1 MSDITTSASPRPAV
15 VDDDGTGR
23 TGTRWNKAFNDDWT
37 DAINEQVASVAN
49 PTVKPVDTI
58 DEVVAARGSEASL
71 TARLDTAL
79 NADGTPKAAAF
90 TAYATV
96 AQSLG
101 GMGFVNLVSNDD
113 FSNWVDGDSSAPE
126 GDVLAG
132 AAASVAR
139 CGTGL
144 ADTNR
149 KVGDFCAKV
158 TRAGANASLSRTLL
172 AGSSFT
178 RADFIK
184 SLYAPAGAWVKC
196 STPNVARVGVYDG
209 VGYTYSSYHTGGGAW
224 EWLPVTRQINVAAT
238 SLVGPNLYVDNAD
251 VAAYISGRCLVL
263 SDQNVTLPCWIGC
276 PTVYGTIHFV
286 LAGAVTVGA
295 RKGDYVPSRPGIV
308 RDVQLYARTAPTGQA
323 LIVDVNTWDGVART
337 SMFATRPEISA
348 AFSGGAQPDGLYAR
362 RCLRGRFGN
371 TWEAGTEVSPDV
383 DQVGSGVAGADVL
396 VEVRVAQPQ
405 SLLEKFWSY
414 NGPT

>member
-37 DAINEQVASVAN
+37 DAVNEQVASVAN
-49 PTVKPVDTI
+49 PTVKPADTI

-79 NADGTPKAAAF
+79 NADGSPKAAAF

-101 GMGFVNLVSNDD
+101 GLGFVNVVTNDD
-113 FSNWVDGDSSAPE
+113 FSNWVDGDTSAPE
-126 GDVLAG
+126 GYTLAG
-132 AAASVAR
+132 AGAGIQR
-139 CGTGL
+139 CGSGL
-144 ADTNR
+144 ADTER
-149 KVGDFCAKV
+149 KVGDFCARI
-158 TRAGANASLSRTLL
+158 TRAGADAALTKTLL

-178 RADFIK
+178 RADFLK
-184 SLYAPAGAWVKC
+184 GMYACGGCWVKC
-196 STPNVARVGVYDG
+196 STPNAARIGVYDG

-224 EWLPVTRQINVAAT
+224 EWLPVTRTINVAAT
-238 SLVGPNLYVDNAD
+238 AIQILPQVNNVN
-251 VAAYISGRCLVL
+251 VAAYFSGPTLCF
-263 SDQNVTLPCWIGC
+263 SEQNVTLPRYLEC

-286 LAGAVTVGA
+286 LAGTISAGA
-295 RKGDYVPSRPGIV
+295 RKADYIPSRPGIV
-308 RDVQLYARTAPTGQA
+308 RDVQLFVRTAPTGQA
-323 LIVDVNTWDGVART
+323 LIVDVNTWDGAART
-337 SMFATRPEISA
+337 SMFATKPEINA
-348 AFSGGAQPDGLYAR
+348 AFSGGAQPDGTYAR

-383 DQVGSGVAGADVL
+383 DQVGSGVAGADGL
-396 VEVRVAQPQ
+396 VEVRVVQPQ
-405 SLLEKFWSY
+405 SPLEQFWSY
-414 NGPT
+414 NGAT